1 MKKVFLPSCSCQQT
15 VNPIHSKVA
24 IGQEFKERK
33 LDGGQ
38 LKPKLWTKD
47 FIILSLVN
55 FFLIFVYLLL
65 NATITLY
72 ALKEFNATTGQAGLV
87 AGIFIIGALAGRLL
101 TGGIVA
107 RIEYKRLLVIGLVF
121 FTLTILLYFVDYG
134 LTFFIISRFL
144 NGITLGIATTVIGT
158 LVALAIPP
166 SKRGEGIGYFAVS
179 TAMATGLG
187 PFIGLYLTQ
196 QTGFDMIFIL
206 CLSLGIVSTVI
217 GFFVNVPKIEK
228 TEMKQEDKGFK
239 LSNFIEPK
247 ALPISFIVLIM
258 TFCFS
263 SVLSYINLY
272 AIELELVGTASFFF
286 IVYTAT
292 VLVSR
297 PFTGRLMDRIGPN
310 YVMYPAFFVF
320 GAGMLL
326 LGIASSSVT
335 LLIAAALIGFGF
347 GNISSISQT
356 IAVTVAAPHRMG
368 LATATFFIFF
378 DIGNG
383 FGPTLLGLV
392 IPITGYPVMYM
403 ILGIA
408 VIATSFLY
416 SFLYG
421 KKVKSNPQ
429 SLKNE
434 KE

>member
-1 MKKVFLPSCSCQQT
+1 MK
-15 VNPIHSKVA
+15 
-24 IGQEFKERK
+24 
-33 LDGGQ
+33 Q
-38 LKPKLWTKD
+38 LQPKLWTKD

-65 NATITLY
+65 NATIALY
-72 ALKEFNATTGQAGLV
+72 ALKELDATTGQAGLV

-107 RIEYKRLLVIGLVF
+107 KIEYKRLLMIGLVF

-134 LTFFIISRFL
+134 LTFFIVSRFL
-144 NGITLGIATTVIGT
+144 NGFTLGIATTVIGT
-158 LVALAIPP
+158 LVALTIPA

-187 PFIGLYLTQ
+187 PFTGLYMTQ
-196 QTGFDMIFIL
+196 HTGFEMIFIF
-206 CLSLGIVSTVI
+206 CLLLGVVSTVV
-217 GFFVNVPKIEK
+217 GFFVSVPKIEK
-228 TEMKQEDKGFK
+228 AEMEQDGKGFK
-239 LSNFIEPK
+239 LSSLIEPK

-272 AIELELVGTASFFF
+272 AIELNLVDTASFFF
-286 IVYTAT
+286 IVYTVA
-292 VLVSR
+292 VLISR
-297 PFTGRLMDRIGPN
+297 PFTGRLMDKIGPN

-326 LGIASSSVT
+326 LSTASSTAT

-383 FGPTLLGLV
+383 FGPSLLGLV
-392 IPITGYPVMYM
+392 IPVTGFPAMYA

-408 VIATSFLY
+408 VMATSFLY
-416 SFLYG
+416 YLLHG
-421 KKVKSNPQ
+421 KK
-429 SLKNE
+429 E
-434 KE
+434 KTAANTW

>member
-1 MKKVFLPSCSCQQT
+1 MK
-15 VNPIHSKVA
+15 
-24 IGQEFKERK
+24 
-33 LDGGQ
+33 Q
-38 LKPKLWTKD
+38 LQSKLWTKD

-65 NATITLY
+65 NATIALY

-107 RIEYKRLLVIGLVF
+107 KIEYKRLLIIGLVF

-134 LTFFIISRFL
+134 LPFFIVSRFL
-144 NGITLGIATTVIGT
+144 NGFTLGVATTVIGT
-158 LVALAIPP
+158 LVALAIPA

-187 PFIGLYLTQ
+187 PFIGLYMTQ
-196 QTGFDMIFIL
+196 HTGFEKIFIF
-206 CLSLGIVSTVI
+206 CLLLGVMSTVI
-217 GFFVNVPKIEK
+217 GFFVSVPKTEK
-228 TEMKQEDKGFK
+228 TEMKQDGKGFK
-239 LSNFIEPK
+239 LSGLIEPK

-272 AIELELVGTASFFF
+272 AIELDLMDTASFFF
-286 IVYTAT
+286 IVYTVT
-292 VLVSR
+292 VLISR
-297 PFTGRLMDRIGPN
+297 PFTGRLMDSIGPN

-320 GAGMLL
+320 GSGMLL
-326 LGIASSSVT
+326 LSTASSAAT

-383 FGPTLLGLV
+383 FGPSLLGLV
-392 IPITGYPVMYM
+392 IPITGYPLMYA
-403 ILGIA
+403 ILGIS
-408 VIATSFLY
+408 VMATSFLY
-416 SFLYG
+416 YLLHG
-421 KKVKSNPQ
+421 KK
-429 SLKNE
+429 E
-434 KE
+434 KDDRIHLLNKT

>member
-1 MKKVFLPSCSCQQT
+1 MK
-15 VNPIHSKVA
+15 
-24 IGQEFKERK
+24 
-33 LDGGQ
+33 Q
-38 LKPKLWTKD
+38 LQPKLWTKD

-65 NATITLY
+65 NATIALY
-72 ALKEFNATTGQAGLV
+72 ALKELDATTGQAGLV

-107 RIEYKRLLVIGLVF
+107 KIEYKRLLMIGLVF

-134 LTFFIISRFL
+134 LTFFIVSRFL
-144 NGITLGIATTVIGT
+144 NGFTLGITTTVIGT
-158 LVALAIPP
+158 LVALTIPA

-187 PFIGLYLTQ
+187 PFTGLYMTQ
-196 QTGFDMIFIL
+196 HTGFEMIFIF
-206 CLSLGIVSTVI
+206 CLLLGVVSTVV
-217 GFFVNVPKIEK
+217 GFFVSVPKIEK
-228 TEMKQEDKGFK
+228 AEMEQDGKGFK
-239 LSNFIEPK
+239 FSGLIEPK

-272 AIELELVGTASFFF
+272 AIELDLVDTASFFF
-286 IVYTAT
+286 IVYTVT
-292 VLVSR
+292 VLISR
-297 PFTGRLMDRIGPN
+297 PFTGRLMDKIGPN

-326 LGIASSSVT
+326 LSTASSAVT

-383 FGPTLLGLV
+383 FGPSLLGLV
-392 IPITGYPVMYM
+392 IPITGFPTMYA

-408 VIATSFLY
+408 VMTTSFLY
-416 SFLYG
+416 YLLHG
-421 KKVKSNPQ
+421 KK
-429 SLKNE
+429 E
-434 KE
+434 KTGRIHLVNKT